1 MPTQITIYE
10 ITGSSPYNVYTCDTG
25 FTTCVYVDTVVS
37 FTDIPYSFY
46 IPVIMEKK
54 TKDAFVFTTIRQI
67 LENLKFRH

>member
-46 IPVIMEKK
+46 IPVIMEQMPSWGIKVVDNNNCII
-54 TKDAFVFTTIRQI
+54 TQI
-67 LENLKFRH
+67 VE